1 MIKKE
6 NLYYILFPFLS
17 IFSAIL
23 LFLNNKILGSFNLL
37 FQMVPPFN
45 NENSEYVLNHYYID
59 QPLLLWPWMESVKT
73 SLMSSNYVGY
83 SNLIGFGI
91 ELTHHSNFA
100 PLSIF
105 INIYRMMSSESALT
119 VLILIQIL
127 ICYFGCILISKFYD
141 INPSLGILL
150 SVAFSLN
157 SFFISWIN
165 HVTIFGAFCFIPLI
179 YFIYIKSF
187 TSPNFVYLNIP
198 IVLFA
203 IFSGSIQTTFII
215 AVFILLI
222 LYENKNKINQEFL
235 INFLISNIFILLA
248 SLPFY
253 YDFVIAYIENLSNEG
268 GRTLLFQFTL
278 SNIVKGLLFIPISQF
293 PFILGSFHSFDL
305 SKFFDVLYGIPHIPY
320 MGTSIVLAVYSAK
333 KVEKIY
339 FIIPALLYLSPFKSI
354 VYERIFIIS
363 LFSLFVIGLKICSKN
378 DLSLTKLNFAKRV
391 LIIFSFIWFLGS
403 VVYKSKSVNSF
414 IKQLILDNIDSAYF
428 SYKLFPIFYEERF
441 SNIEVDYSMFS
452 FKNILILCSLFLTL
466 QYLKKGNLRMVYIIN
481 LFQLSIFILFH
492 LSIPLSQNTVR
503 QEVRNAFP
511 SIDLIE
517 ENSRVVVVD
526 ENNFLFFKENILLL
540 YNINDVDYSSDIYR
554 SKISKIDKEL
564 MNNELFN
571 QLNID
576 FIISKQ
582 PFNNNDFS
590 LFSNEEEFLIYIDES
605 NKEKNYSFINQNEI
619 RVECKKNLIVD
630 IPLNYSKHWK
640 NSKNIEITK
649 NDYGGMSL
657 ACNNSEFFVI
667 TYEPRLYRFQPHS
680 LFFNSIVIL
689 FSFLCFKL
697 KKKTKN

>member
-1 MIKKE
+1 MTKKE

-17 IFSAIL
+17 IFSVIL
-23 LFLNNKILGSFNLL
+23 IFLNNKILGSFNLL
-37 FQMVPPFN
+37 FQMIPPFN
-45 NENSEYVLNHYYID
+45 NENSEYGLNHYYID
-59 QPLLLWPWMESVKT
+59 QPLLHWPWMESIKT

-105 INIYRMMSSESALT
+105 VNIYRMMSSESALT
-119 VLILIQIL
+119 VLVLIQIL

-141 INPSLGILL
+141 TNPLLGILL
-150 SVAFSLN
+150 SVAFSIN

-165 HVTIFGAFCFIPLI
+165 HITIFGAFCFIPLI

-187 TSPNFVYLNIP
+187 ISPNFIYLNIP
-198 IVLFA
+198 VVLFA
-203 IFSGSIQTTFII
+203 IFSGSIQTTLII
-215 AVFILLI
+215 AVFIFLI

-235 INFLISNIFILLA
+235 INFLISNVFILLV
-248 SLPFY
+248 SIPFY

-293 PFILGSFHSFDL
+293 PFILGSFNSFDL
-305 SKFFDVLYGIPHIPY
+305 SKVFDVLYGIPHIPY

-339 FIIPALLYLSPFKSI
+339 FIIPALLYLSPLKSI

-363 LFSLFVIGLKICSKN
+363 LFSLFVIGLKICSQK
-378 DLSLTKLNFAKRV
+378 DFSPTKLNFAKKV
-391 LIIFSFIWFLGS
+391 LVIFSSIWFLGS
-403 VVYKSKSVNSF
+403 VVYKSKSVNLF
-414 IKQLILDNIDSAYF
+414 IKQFILDNIDSAYF
-428 SYKLFPIFYEERF
+428 SYKLFPIFYEKRF
-441 SNIEVDYSMFS
+441 SNIEVDYSIFS

-481 LFQLSIFILFH
+481 LFQLSIFIFFH
-492 LSIPLSQNTVR
+492 LSVPLSQNTVK

-511 SIDLIE
+511 SINLIE

-526 ENNFLFFKENILLL
+526 DNFLFFKENIFLL

-554 SKISKIDKEL
+554 SKINKIDKKL
-564 MNNELFN
+564 MNTELFN

-576 FIISKQ
+576 FVISKQ
-582 PFNNNDFS
+582 PLNNNDLS
-590 LFSNEEEFLIYIDES
+590 LFSDEGEFLIYVYES
-605 NKEKNYSFINQNEI
+605 NKGKNYSFINQNEI
-619 RVECKKNLIVD
+619 IVECKKNLTID

-640 NSKNIEITK
+640 NSKDIEITK
-649 NDYGGMSL
+649 NDYGGMSI
-657 ACNNSEFFVI
+657 ACNNSEFSVI
-667 TYEPRLYRFQPHS
+667 TYKPRLYRLQPHS
-680 LFFNSIVIL
+680 LFFNLIVIL
-689 FSFLCFKL
+689 FSFLCFKF
-697 KKKTKN
+697 KKKTEN